1 MNWYSD
7 TAMNVVPPRVNIGA
21 TKRPSQWERIKES
34 VSNWRDEFEVA
45 ATDALKSYNVRKK
58 KWSQHIY
65 SIL

>member
-1 MNWYSD
+1 
-7 TAMNVVPPRVNIGA
+7 MNVVPPRVNIGA

-58 KWSQHIY
+58 NDRNTFIVFYNNIFLFFK
-65 SIL
+65 